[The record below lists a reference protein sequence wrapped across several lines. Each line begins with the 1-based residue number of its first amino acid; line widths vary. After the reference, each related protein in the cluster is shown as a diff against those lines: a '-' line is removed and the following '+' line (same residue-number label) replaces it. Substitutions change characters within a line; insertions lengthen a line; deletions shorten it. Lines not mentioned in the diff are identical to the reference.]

1 MDYPVML
8 YRDSFDDWAIAD
20 DDEHEAELLKSGFT
34 THADFM
40 AKDKNGNGAIDTN
53 ELTKDDI
60 MQRLD
65 ALGETYN
72 KRDSKDKLAAQLKDS
87 E

>member
-8 YRDSFDDWAIAD
+8 YRDGFDDWAIAD

-40 AKDKNGNGAIDTN
+40 AKDKNGNSVLRYDAMTN
-53 ELTKDDI
+53 KELQKL
-60 MQRLD
+60 LD
-65 ALGETYN
+65 HRGVDYVA
-72 KRDSKDKLAAQLKDS
+72 RDSKDALIQRAKDS